1 MRTRYDYKFF
11 YFFNNYLMLW
21 QVKKNKIILPDVR
34 IVLDDSF
41 PVNIYIFFPMSNDRC
56 EDL

>member
-1 MRTRYDYKFF
+1 
-11 YFFNNYLMLW
+11 MLW

-41 PVNIYIFFPMSNDRC
+41 PVNIYILFPMSYDRC
-56 EDL
+56 EDLSIRKTI